1 VTAIDQMARI
11 YRWAYQEK
19 KRTLDELL
27 RLAQRLRA
35 DMDRLDAPAAA
46 LDPCRE
52 RLERSIAEIEANIER
67 AREDLT
73 IAEAEL
79 GRVDQMQEGRDGADK
94 TSIQRR
100 NQRAAGLG
108 RQR

>member
-1 VTAIDQMARI
+1 MARV

-27 RLAQRLRA
+27 RLAERLRA
-35 DMDRLDAPAAA
+35 DINRLDAADRA
-46 LDPCRE
+46 DPRRE
-52 RLERSIAEIEANIER
+52 RLERSIAEIETNIER

-73 IAEAEL
+73 IAEAEFA
-79 GRVDQMQEGRDGADK
+79 RVEQMQGESADK

-108 RQR
+108 RTR

>member
-1 VTAIDQMARI
+1 MTALDQMARI

-27 RLAQRLRA
+27 RLAERLRA
-35 DMDRLDAPAAA
+35 DIDRLDSPGMAP
-46 LDPCRE
+46 DPRRE
-52 RLERSIAEIEANIER
+52 RLERSIAEAEF
-67 AREDLT
+67 ARVE
-73 IAEAEL
+73 
-79 GRVDQMQEGRDGADK
+79 QMQDGRDGADK
-94 TSIQRR
+94 TSVQRR

>member
-1 VTAIDQMARI
+1 MTALDQMARI

-27 RLAQRLRA
+27 RLAERLRA
-35 DMDRLDAPAAA
+35 DIDRLDSPGMAP
-46 LDPCRE
+46 DPRRE

-67 AREDLT
+67 ARDDLT
-73 IAEAEL
+73 IAEAEFA
-79 GRVDQMQEGRDGADK
+79 RVEQMQDGRDGADK
-94 TSIQRR
+94 TSVQRR

>member
-1 VTAIDQMARI
+1 MAGM
-11 YRWAYQEK
+11 YRWAHQEK

-27 RLAQRLRA
+27 RLAERLRA
-35 DMDRLDAPAAA
+35 DIDRLDSSATAP
-46 LDPCRE
+46 DPRRE
-52 RLERSIAEIEANIER
+52 RLERSIAEIETNIER

-73 IAEAEL
+73 IAQAEFA
-79 GRVDQMQEGRDGADK
+79 RVEQMQGGRDGADT

-100 NQRAAGLG
+100 TQRAAGLG